1 MKNNLYL
8 IYIIISIFIVLI
20 SILLTVEMAKE
31 YAHYFYFLQLLF
43 FYLYLYKY
51 KKTFLYFTPILLL
64 IFYVDFSFFLGNYA
78 LYNGIENIKLNY
90 ENYLDWKYTNILLF
104 YTLFFNL
111 ILFSIELFFIKKY
124 LFILKNVEKKEIN
137 KYSLTFYISM
147 AIFIFILFSFIP
159 LDITYLGGAGELSYI
174 PKAISALIVIYIL
187 AYNKYKYRYLI
198 YLFILFLFA
207 TFSFDSKREV
217 VFFIFPI
224 ILLETVLNSKIF
236 YIKNLIYLLFSVIVV
251 IFLIIVMS
259 ILRGYGN
266 YDVDNFFEALFY
278 VYAYTNNEFFLMYFF
293 KNIETSYT
301 YFHSMQ
307 AMEYILNDVDLIT
320 YGSTFI
326 KFLFITIP
334 SSIIDFKPK
343 SLIDIYTTLYD
354 PEFRKIGGSWP
365 PNIVADFFWNFYY
378 FSFIFAGIF
387 FYIINLVFLKII
399 SLCLSGKMIYQVWYL
414 FFYMFLLVLYR
425 GSGLDMFTVYLIFG
439 IYFSFIYYLL
449 FRLIQRRVYL

>member
-1 MKNNLYL
+1 
-8 IYIIISIFIVLI
+8 
-20 SILLTVEMAKE
+20 MAKE

-365 PNIVADFFWNFYY
+365 PNIVADFYY
-378 FSFIFAGIF
+378 FSFIFF
-387 FYIINLVFLKII
+387 
-399 SLCLSGKMIYQVWYL
+399 
-414 FFYMFLLVLYR
+414 
-425 GSGLDMFTVYLIFG
+425 
-439 IYFSFIYYLL
+439 
-449 FRLIQRRVYL
+449 